1 MVAKLFKGAAL
12 LAIGAFVALML
23 AGFNV
28 VNKFVSNPFQMS
40 QEDRSQP
47 VLLESVE
54 KLSRFNAAVGNF
66 ELVLDIEEDVAWM
79 PELIAGRRTL
89 VVAAGTVNAY
99 VDFSG
104 LADEDLQLS
113 PDGKSVSIRLPE
125 PKLGRPNLD
134 FDRSYIHDQDR
145 GVVDRIVD
153 AIETPQQEKFFKEAE
168 TKMAAA
174 AEESELRKQAAE
186 NAKATLTSMF
196 GGMGIQ
202 ATFL

>member
-1 MVAKLFKGAAL
+1 MIAKLFKGAAL

-28 VNKFVSNPFQMS
+28 VNTFASNPFQVS

-113 PDGKSVSIRLPE
+113 PDGKSVAIRLPE
-125 PKLGRPNLD
+125 PELERPNLD

-168 TKMAAA
+168 TRMAAA
-174 AEESELRKQAAE
+174 AEESELRKQAAD
-186 NAKATLTSMF
+186 NTKATLTSMF